1 MEYDGIYRRILV
13 CYNFLRKTKSVKEGA
28 ETIMKKKNAVSAVLA
43 VALAAAAILP
53 GCGSGDN
60 GGVTEIEILQY
71 KPEAAT
77 YFDQVEDQFNA
88 THDNIHLTIS
98 SPNDASTIMR
108 TRFIREDYPDIIG
121 IGGDINYS
129 YYVDAGI
136 LADVSQYEGLSDIN
150 PSYIDILENL
160 EIVPTEGTYGIPYVA
175 NAAGILYNR
184 DMFEEHGWTIP
195 ETWDE
200 LIALCEDIQA
210 EGILPFYLGFRDTW
224 TCLAPWNALAVGL
237 SPSDTCQRV
246 NAGETTFQDEYRE
259 IAEKCLELVEYGPE
273 DPFAYGYNDACTA
286 FANGE
291 SAMYP
296 IGSYAVPQ
304 ILSVNPDMN
313 IDSFVMPANDNADE
327 NTLNSGV
334 DLMFAVTEA
343 CENKDAAYEV
353 IDFLLADENIQAYID
368 DQNAIPCKTG
378 DFKLAS
384 QLDGMTSFIESGNM
398 TDYQDHYYPSEMAA
412 DALIQTFLINKDVD
426 AFLSD
431 FDTRWQRY
439 NRDIIREVQEYNEE
453 NGTAE

>member
-1 MEYDGIYRRILV
+1 
-13 CYNFLRKTKSVKEGA
+13 
-28 ETIMKKKNAVSAVLA
+28 MKKKKVISAALAVSMLS
-43 VALAAAAILP
+43 AAILP
-53 GCGSGDN
+53 GCGAGKDD
-60 GGVTEIEILQY
+60 GVTEIEILQY

-77 YFDQVEDQFNA
+77 YFDQVEDEFNA
-88 THDNIHLTIS
+88 THDDIHLTIS

-136 LADVSQYEGLSDIN
+136 LADVSDYDGLADIN
-150 PSYIDILENL
+150 QSYIDILENL
-160 EIVPTEGTYGIPYVA
+160 EIVPTDGTYGVPYVA

-184 DMFEEHGWTIP
+184 DMFEEHGWKIP
-195 ETWDE
+195 ETWTE
-200 LIALCEDIQA
+200 LMDLCEDIQE
-210 EGILPFYLGFRDTW
+210 EGILPFYFGFRDTW

-237 SPSDTCQRV
+237 APADTCRNV
-246 NAGETTFQDEYRE
+246 NAGETTFSDEYRE
-259 IAEKCLELVEYGPE
+259 TAEKCLQLISYGPD

-313 IDSFVMPANDNADE
+313 IDSFVMPGNEDPSE

-343 CENKDAAYEV
+343 CENKDAALEV
-353 IDFLLADENIQAYID
+353 IDFLLEDENIQAYID

-378 DFKLAS
+378 DFQLAS
-384 QLDGMTSFIESGNM
+384 ELDGMTSFIEAGNM

-412 DALIQTFLINKDVD
+412 DALIQTFLIDKDVD
-426 AFLSD
+426 AFLKD

-453 NGTAE
+453 HGTAE